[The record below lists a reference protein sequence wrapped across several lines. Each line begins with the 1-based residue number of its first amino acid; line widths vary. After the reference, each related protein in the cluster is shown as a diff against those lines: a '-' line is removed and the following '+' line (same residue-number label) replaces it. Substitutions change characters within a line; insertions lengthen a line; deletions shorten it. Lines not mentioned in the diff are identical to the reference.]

1 LSGWLVDTTKRSRI
15 SFRGVCVC
23 TEFSQFDDASLFR
36 PMDQRKIAQI
46 TTSQMGVI
54 ITTPMMKPRKNN
66 PGAGSGRGFL
76 VGTSLWEPG
85 SAKSTMAA
93 EG

>member
-1 LSGWLVDTTKRSRI
+1 MCSPLSGITQA
-15 SFRGVCVC
+15 
-23 TEFSQFDDASLFR
+23 FSNKN
-36 PMDQRKIAQI
+36 QRNIAQI
-46 TTSQMGVI
+46 TTSQMGVTT
-54 ITTPMMKPRKNN
+54 TTPMMKPRKNN
-66 PGAGSGRGFL
+66 PDAGSGRGFL